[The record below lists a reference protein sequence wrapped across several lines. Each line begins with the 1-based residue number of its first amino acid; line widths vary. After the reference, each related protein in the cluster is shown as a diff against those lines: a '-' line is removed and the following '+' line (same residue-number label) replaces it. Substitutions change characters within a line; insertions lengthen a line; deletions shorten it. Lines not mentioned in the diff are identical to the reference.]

1 MSEQLGKGVGGRASS
16 MKVRVYTDGDDV
28 DRLYSLVLWRDFV
41 AGAKARITVARD
53 AGAFE
58 HLSGLLINP

>member
-1 MSEQLGKGVGGRASS
+1 

-41 AGAKARITVARD
+41 AGAKSRITVARD

-58 HLSGLLINP
+58 HLSGLLVNP

>member
-1 MSEQLGKGVGGRASS
+1 M
-16 MKVRVYTDGDDV
+16 RVYTDGDDV

-41 AGAKARITVARD
+41 AGAKARITVASD

-58 HLSGLLINP
+58 HLSSLLINP